1 MSRPL
6 RVLVVVLVIVL
17 ASAAVATRDVLGLWA
32 DGWALPARDVA
43 PMLIVAHRGN
53 MAALPEDTAE
63 AIWDA
68 ARLGADG
75 IEFDVHQS
83 ADGTWWVM
91 HDPTVDRTT
100 DGSGPIRELS
110 DEVLSELEI
119 DAGPGFDPDAP
130 DTVRPA
136 RLATVLDGLRTYDGV
151 LYVDLQHAIDA
162 DATKL
167 AQTLTAARLHA
178 TLTVICRSEGD
189 IVAIHQAKLP
199 ITAIIRDIRVAGDTN
214 ADGYLLEAVGD
225 VSVERLDSIDIP
237 VTTFVDERYGYLG
250 EDLVLRRAWA
260 FGVDAFLSK
269 RLTEA
274 LALKAELGAAGR

>member
-1 MSRPL
+1 MV
-6 RVLVVVLVIVL
+6 VLVVVLGGAV
-17 ASAAVATRDVLGLWA
+17 VATRDVVELWA
-32 DGWALPARDVA
+32 DGWALPARTGA

-53 MAALPEDTAE
+53 MSALPEDTAE

-83 ADGTWWVM
+83 AEGTWWVM

-100 DGSGPIRELS
+100 DGSGPIRQLS
-110 DEVLSELEI
+110 DEVMSELKI
-119 DAGPGFDPDAP
+119 DAGPGFDPGAAE
-130 DTVRPA
+130 TVRPA
-136 RLATVLDGLRTYDGV
+136 RLTAVLNGLRTYRGA

-162 DATKL
+162 DAAKL
-167 AQTLTAARLHA
+167 VETLAAARLQA
-178 TLTVICRSEGD
+178 TLTVICRSEDD
-189 IVAIHQAKLP
+189 IAAVHEASLP
-199 ITAIIRDIRVAGDTN
+199 IGAIIREIRVASETN

-225 VSVERLDSIDIP
+225 VSVDRLDAIDVP

-269 RLTEA
+269 RLTDA
-274 LALKAELGAAGR
+274 LALKDELAAPGR